1 MIVFEFKLVN
11 FGFEDEN
18 SVDLIWS
25 VLDLGKVFGKY
36 IYINYFWCLVL
47 VNFIFYVV
55 FNVVV

>member
-11 FGFEDEN
+11 FGFEDE
-18 SVDLIWS
+18 SIVDFIRS

-47 VNFIFYVV
+47 VNVIFYVV
-55 FNVVV
+55 FNLFV